1 MIISRGYCWSR
12 GLYCFLPC
20 SQRAVHP
27 SWVFNRGNVWCILYR
42 NTVARKAA
50 KKFAKCNSFFWNYSL
65 CCTSFNHA
73 NVYVFAQFGNC
84 KFSQC
89 PFFSCDRVPSIT
101 HDVNWQSIIKWKNKT
116 AKSMSFLYPTPT
128 WSCSDTRTPH
138 RRVKSRQS
146 VHNWSKA
153 KYPWDFKAS
162 VCYYVLW
169 SWVCSSSKRVL
180 RTVSVEVISII
191 VGKAELFAISFF
203 LLSRSVKLTLLL
215 DHENEKPS
223 EPCRIAI
230 SSLSLRCFSEL

>member
-12 GLYCFLPC
+12 GLYCFPPC
-20 SQRAVHP
+20 SQRAMHP

-128 WSCSDTRTPH
+128 WSCSDMRTPH

-153 KYPWDFKAS
+153 KFPWDFKAS

-180 RTVSVEVISII
+180 RTVSVEVKLAKQSS
-191 VGKAELFAISFF
+191 LRSHSFF
-203 LLSRSVKLTLLL
+203 YHALWSWLCYWIMKTRSPRHHVVSQSAVY
-215 DHENEKPS
+215 P
-223 EPCRIAI
+223 
-230 SSLSLRCFSEL
+230 